1 MSCSE
6 PQIWFYGL
14 SFSKSFFFFT
24 QSSFGISGFPAC
36 ITVTLKSLLFGNT
49 IQAKVFGLFEML
61 KRAQQ
66 LSSSSQHKACK
77 TWHAQKHI
85 LRSILQT
92 FKSYLLIASTF
103 FDFWMIICLVLIIFQ
118 YPLDL
123 TYCWIKISIPFTNN
137 HATGIYNDTNFLC
150 LWNLYSNIN
159 KQSIKSW
166 SYRLLH
172 EGFVHNAVNYLH
184 TFIVKQSR

>member
-1 MSCSE
+1 MHYCYFKKRIVWEHHSGKIVWFVRNVKKSTTAVKLLSAQGLQNLTCSKTHFTKHSGDL
-6 PQIWFYGL
+6 QVL
-14 SFSKSFFFFT
+14 SAHCT
-24 QSSFGISGFPAC
+24 
-36 ITVTLKSLLFGNT
+36 
-49 IQAKVFGLFEML
+49 
-61 KRAQQ
+61 
-66 LSSSSQHKACK
+66 
-77 TWHAQKHI
+77 
-85 LRSILQT
+85 
-92 FKSYLLIASTF
+92 TF

-137 HATGIYNDTNFLC
+137 HATGNYNDTNFLC

-172 EGFVHNAVNYLH
+172 EGFFHNAVNYLH
-184 TFIVKQSR
+184 TFMVKQSR